1 MFVAEGQMG
10 QFKDAT
16 EQEIPLKT
24 ISKGILYNI
33 TIIKTV
39 VNS

>member
-16 EQEIPLKT
+16 EIPLKLFQKGFYT
-24 ISKGILYNI
+24 IELLLKL
-33 TIIKTV
+33 
-39 VNS
+39 